1 MRTILSRLR
10 HHGVDLRLYV
20 PHFFRPYGRDVGWPG
35 RHYSCTSLFTCV
47 ILAHTRVF
55 QGGFRMRRVCLFLSI
70 GCWAT
75 IQAQMPPAGGE
86 ENPLR
91 QGRPAAAGAE
101 VLLLPRRGRSTIRL
115 ASGQAAKRAAR
126 RRLRAGHQTGQQRR
140 KQTDPPAGEWR
151 RRGLSSAPTF
161 RRRSRPSIRSSE
173 TKTVGKLLA
182 VFLTVDD
189 R

>member
-10 HHGVDLRLYV
+10 HHGIDLRLYV

-35 RHYSCTSLFTCV
+35 RHYSCISLFTCV

-101 VLLLPRRGRSTIRL
+101 VLLLPRRGRSTILWVDFSDRVRKCP
-115 ASGQAAKRAAR
+115 S
-126 RRLRAGHQTGQQRR
+126 AGHLLVAVVSRFPLSGAVEFEDGVH
-140 KQTDPPAGEWR
+140 TDFPDSLRDGRLLIADNDFPLVFMTA
-151 RRGLSSAPTF
+151 SS
-161 RRRSRPSIRSSE
+161 PSMA
-173 TKTVGKLLA
+173 T
-182 VFLTVDD
+182 
-189 R
+189 